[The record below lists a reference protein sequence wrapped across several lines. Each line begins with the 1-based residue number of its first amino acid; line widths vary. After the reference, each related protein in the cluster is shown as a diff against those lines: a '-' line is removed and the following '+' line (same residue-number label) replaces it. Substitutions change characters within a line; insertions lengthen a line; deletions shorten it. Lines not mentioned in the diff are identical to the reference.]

1 MGGGTDG
8 EVLFNKCFNQFRYI
22 NKLTLP
28 GLDLSLS
35 PTTLDYIIPSL
46 NKKIIISKLIISV
59 LLFQLVDI
67 LHYDDYIHMHDN
79 MLHV

>member
-1 MGGGTDG
+1 MAKSCSTNA
-8 EVLFNKCFNQFRYI
+8 LI
-22 NKLTLP
+22 NLDQQANLTWLGSIFVSHNIRLHYP
-28 GLDLSLS
+28 F
-35 PTTLDYIIPSL
+35 I
-46 NKKIIISKLIISV
+46 KQKIIISKLIISV